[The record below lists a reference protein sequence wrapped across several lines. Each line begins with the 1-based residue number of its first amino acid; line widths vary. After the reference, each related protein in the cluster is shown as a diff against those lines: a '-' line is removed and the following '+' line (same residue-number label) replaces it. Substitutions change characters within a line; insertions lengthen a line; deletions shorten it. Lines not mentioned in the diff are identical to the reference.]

1 MENCRVLVVEDEPI
15 IGLELQETLEQMG
28 FVVPAIVVSADKIM
42 EAVAM
47 HRPDVILMDI
57 RLHSFI
63 DGIDAARRLRMVSN
77 VPIIYLSA
85 YTDDAVR
92 NRAAKTQ
99 PVAVLAKPVDEAT
112 LLSTIRQALA
122 QKPA

>member
-1 MENCRVLVVEDEPI
+1 MDNSRVLVVEDEPI

-112 LLSTIRQALA
+112 LLATIRQALV

>member
-1 MENCRVLVVEDEPI
+1 MDKRTILVVEDEPI

-28 FVVPAIVVSADKIM
+28 FTVPAIVVSADKVM
-42 EAVAM
+42 EAVAL

-63 DGIDAARRLRMVSN
+63 DGIDAARRLRMVSD

-92 NRAAKTQ
+92 NRAAKTS
-99 PVAVLAKPVDEAT
+99 PVAVLSKPVDEPT
-112 LLSTIRQALA
+112 LLSAIQQALA
-122 QKPA
+122 RKPA